1 MEWKLKD
8 LTVDGK
14 GSYGIGAPAVPYQED
29 KLTYL
34 RITDINDDGSLNF
47 SDLKSVD
54 AEDAEKYILK
64 ENDIVFARTGN
75 STGRSY
81 FYEKQHG
88 TFVYAGFLIKFSLDP
103 NKVNPRILKYY
114 THSKP
119 YFDWVNSFDTGATR
133 GNINAKTYGDMEI
146 ELPSRKV
153 QDKIVSILSSLDRKI
168 ELNNK
173 INADLEEMA
182 QAIFKN
188 WFVDF
193 EPFKNGKFVD
203 SELGM
208 IPEGWKVSQ
217 IADIPHILE
226 TGKRPKGGAVE
237 KGIPSVGAE
246 HVKGMCAYDYSKTKY
261 INCEFAA
268 KLKTGKIN
276 GYELMIYKDGGK
288 PGYFIPNFSIFGEG
302 YPFENCYLNEHVFK
316 LDFDGN
322 KEFNIF
328 CYFFFKTEQIMSYF
342 NAQGAKA
349 AIPGINKKDV
359 ENIYIFS
366 PDNESVIKFGEFAYP
381 LFKQMLKNA
390 IENRTLSTLRDTLL
404 PRLMSGELEVPE

>member
-1 MEWKLKD
+1 MGGVSMEWKLKD

-103 NKVNPRILKYY
+103 NKVNPRIMKYY

-208 IPEGWKVSQ
+208 IPEGWKVISLSEIMKYNGGSQ
-217 IADIPHILE
+217 PPA
-226 TGKRPKGGAVE
+226 
-237 KGIPSVGAE
+237 S
-246 HVKGMCAYDYSKTKY
+246 
-261 INCEFAA
+261 EFID
-268 KLKTGKIN
+268 T
-276 GYELMIYKDGGK
+276 YQ
-288 PGYFIPNFSIFGEG
+288 EG
-302 YPFENCYLNEHVFK
+302 YIRFIQIRDYDNDSHITYIPISKRNKLCDELDIMIARYGAALGRICWGLKGAYNVALAKVTPIKSYYREYLRCYLN
-316 LDFDGN
+316 
-322 KEFNIF
+322 
-328 CYFFFKTEQIMSYF
+328 TSYF
-342 NAQGAKA
+342 YQSINNKGARCAQSGFNQSD
-349 AIPGINKKDV
+349 INSYMIAFPIDETVVMNFNDLCSSIMDKRLSLKY
-359 ENIYIFS
+359 ENS
-366 PDNESVIKFGEFAYP
+366 
-381 LFKQMLKNA
+381 
-390 IENRTLSTLRDTLL
+390 RLSLLRDTLL
-404 PRLMSGELEVPE
+404 PHLMSGELEIPE

>member
-193 EPFKNGKFVD
+193 EPFKDGKFVD

-208 IPEGWKVSQ
+208 IPEGWKVGRLTE
-217 IADIPHILE
+217 IASYMNGLAMQKFPPENIEDSLPVLKIKELGQGFCGTDSDRCSCNIKDECKIHNGDVIFSWSGTLLVDVWCGGDCGLNQHLFKVTSNDYPKWFYYYWTKHHLQEFIRIAKDKAVTMGHIKRGHLE
-226 TGKRPKGGAVE
+226 EALV
-237 KGIPSVGAE
+237 
-246 HVKGMCAYDYSKTKY
+246 
-261 INCEFAA
+261 
-268 KLKTGKIN
+268 
-276 GYELMIYKDGGK
+276 
-288 PGYFIPNFSIFGEG
+288 
-302 YPFENCYLNEHVFK
+302 
-316 LDFDGN
+316 
-322 KEFNIF
+322 
-328 CYFFFKTEQIMSYF
+328 
-342 NAQGAKA
+342 
-349 AIPGINKKDV
+349 AIP
-359 ENIYIFS
+359 
-366 PDNESVIKFGEFAYP
+366 DNDSMGKVHELFEPILSKMISLRLEST
-381 LFKQMLKNA
+381 
-390 IENRTLSTLRDTLL
+390 RLSLLRDTLL

>member
-173 INADLEEMA
+173 INANLEEMA

-193 EPFKNGKFVD
+193 EPFKDGKFVD

-208 IPEGWKVSQ
+208 IPEGWKVGTLGEFCKCLLGGTPSRSKEEYWNGEVNW
-217 IADIPHILE
+217 INSGEINKFRILE
-226 TGKRPKGGAVE
+226 ASEKITELGLAKSATKLLPKKTTVLAITGATLGQVSLLEIDTCANQSVIGVLENTEVPYEYIYPFIKDRIEMLIQHQTGGAQQHINKDNVE
-237 KGIPSVGAE
+237 SLIFLLPAINVLE
-246 HVKGMCAYDYSKTKY
+246 DYIS
-261 INCEFAA
+261 
-268 KLKTGKIN
+268 LVSP
-276 GYELMIYKDGGK
+276 MYKR
-288 PGYFIPNFSIFGEG
+288 IESQC
-302 YPFENCYLNEHVFK
+302 FENLY
-316 LDFDGN
+316 
-322 KEFNIF
+322 
-328 CYFFFKTEQIMSYF
+328 
-342 NAQGAKA
+342 
-349 AIPGINKKDV
+349 
-359 ENIYIFS
+359 
-366 PDNESVIKFGEFAYP
+366 
-381 LFKQMLKNA
+381 
-390 IENRTLSTLRDTLL
+390 LSTLRDTLL

>member
-193 EPFKNGKFVD
+193 EPFKDGKFVD

-208 IPEGWKVSQ
+208 IPEGWKVISLSEIMKYNGGSQ
-217 IADIPHILE
+217 PPA
-226 TGKRPKGGAVE
+226 
-237 KGIPSVGAE
+237 S
-246 HVKGMCAYDYSKTKY
+246 
-261 INCEFAA
+261 EFID
-268 KLKTGKIN
+268 T
-276 GYELMIYKDGGK
+276 YQ
-288 PGYFIPNFSIFGEG
+288 EG
-302 YPFENCYLNEHVFK
+302 YIRFIQIRDYDNDSHITYIPISKRNKLCDELDIMIARYGAALGRICWGLKGAYNVALAKVIPIKSYYREYLRCYLN
-316 LDFDGN
+316 
-322 KEFNIF
+322 
-328 CYFFFKTEQIMSYF
+328 TSYF
-342 NAQGAKA
+342 YQSINNKGARCAQSGFNQSD
-349 AIPGINKKDV
+349 INSYMIAFPIDETVVMNFNDLCSSIMDKRLSLKY
-359 ENIYIFS
+359 ENS
-366 PDNESVIKFGEFAYP
+366 
-381 LFKQMLKNA
+381 
-390 IENRTLSTLRDTLL
+390 RLSTLRDTLL

>member
-34 RITDINDDGSLNF
+34 RITDINYDGSLNF

-193 EPFKNGKFVD
+193 EPFKDGKFVD

-208 IPEGWKVSQ
+208 IPEGWKVGRLTE
-217 IADIPHILE
+217 IASYMNGLAMQKFPPENNEDSLPVLKIKELGQGFCGTDSDRCSCNIKDECKIHNGDVIFSWSGTLLVDVWCGGDCGLNQHLFKVTSKDYPKWFYYYWTKHHLQEFIHIAKDKAVTMGHIKRGHLE
-226 TGKRPKGGAVE
+226 EAMV
-237 KGIPSVGAE
+237 
-246 HVKGMCAYDYSKTKY
+246 
-261 INCEFAA
+261 
-268 KLKTGKIN
+268 
-276 GYELMIYKDGGK
+276 
-288 PGYFIPNFSIFGEG
+288 
-302 YPFENCYLNEHVFK
+302 
-316 LDFDGN
+316 
-322 KEFNIF
+322 
-328 CYFFFKTEQIMSYF
+328 
-342 NAQGAKA
+342 
-349 AIPGINKKDV
+349 AIP
-359 ENIYIFS
+359 
-366 PDNESVIKFGEFAYP
+366 DNDSMEKAHELFEPILSKMISLRLESS
-381 LFKQMLKNA
+381 
-390 IENRTLSTLRDTLL
+390 RLSTLRDTLL

>member
-14 GSYGIGAPAVPYQED
+14 GSYGIGASAVPYQED

-119 YFDWVNSFDTGATR
+119 YYDWVSSFDTGATR

-146 ELPSRKV
+146 ELPSRKI
-153 QDKIVSILSSLDRKI
+153 QNRIVSILSSLDRKI

-182 QAIFKN
+182 QTIFKN

-193 EPFKNGKFVD
+193 EPFKDGKFVD

-208 IPEGWKVSQ
+208 IPEGWKVGTLGEFCKCLLGGTPSRSKEEYWNGEVNW
-217 IADIPHILE
+217 INSGEINKFRILE
-226 TGKRPKGGAVE
+226 ASEKITELGLAKSATKLLPKKTTVLAITGATLGQVSLLEIDTCANQSVIGVLENTEVPYEYIYPFIKDRIEMLIQHQTGGAQQHINKDNVE
-237 KGIPSVGAE
+237 SLIFLLPTINVLE
-246 HVKGMCAYDYSKTKY
+246 DYIS
-261 INCEFAA
+261 
-268 KLKTGKIN
+268 LVSP
-276 GYELMIYKDGGK
+276 MYKR
-288 PGYFIPNFSIFGEG
+288 IESQC
-302 YPFENCYLNEHVFK
+302 FENLYLS
-316 LDFDGN
+316 L
-322 KEFNIF
+322 
-328 CYFFFKTEQIMSYF
+328 
-342 NAQGAKA
+342 
-349 AIPGINKKDV
+349 
-359 ENIYIFS
+359 
-366 PDNESVIKFGEFAYP
+366 
-381 LFKQMLKNA
+381 
-390 IENRTLSTLRDTLL
+390 LRDTLL

>member
-133 GNINAKTYGDMEI
+133 GNINAKTYGDMEL

-182 QAIFKN
+182 QTIFKN

-193 EPFKNGKFVD
+193 EPFKDGKFVD

-208 IPEGWKVSQ
+208 IPEGWKVGCLGDLITIKYGKDHKKLEDGTFPVYGSGGFMRFVNSWLY
-217 IADIPHILE
+217 DGESVLIPRKGTLDNIMYVCEKFWTVDTMFFSVPKMDYVMKYVYNYIKRFDFSKMNEGTSVPSNTAARLNKMPILIPTHEILE
-226 TGKRPKGGAVE
+226 MYDETLCPIYNKRK
-237 KGIPSVGAE
+237 
-246 HVKGMCAYDYSKTKY
+246 M
-261 INCEFAA
+261 
-268 KLKTGKIN
+268 
-276 GYELMIYKDGGK
+276 KD
-288 PGYFIPNFSIFGEG
+288 
-302 YPFENCYLNEHVFK
+302 
-316 LDFDGN
+316 
-322 KEFNIF
+322 KESRI
-328 CYFFFKTEQIMSYF
+328 
-342 NAQGAKA
+342 
-349 AIPGINKKDV
+349 
-359 ENIYIFS
+359 
-366 PDNESVIKFGEFAYP
+366 
-381 LFKQMLKNA
+381 
-390 IENRTLSTLRDTLL
+390 LSLLRDTLL

>member
-193 EPFKNGKFVD
+193 EPFKDGKFVD

-208 IPEGWKVSQ
+208 IPEGWKVGRLTE
-217 IADIPHILE
+217 IASYMNGLAMQKFPPENNEDSLPVLKIKELGQGFCGTDSDRCSCNIKDECKIHNGDVIFSWSGTLLVDVWCGGDCGLNQHLFKVTSNDYPKWFYYYWTKHHLQEFIHIAKDKAVTMGHIKRGHLE
-226 TGKRPKGGAVE
+226 EALV
-237 KGIPSVGAE
+237 
-246 HVKGMCAYDYSKTKY
+246 
-261 INCEFAA
+261 
-268 KLKTGKIN
+268 
-276 GYELMIYKDGGK
+276 
-288 PGYFIPNFSIFGEG
+288 
-302 YPFENCYLNEHVFK
+302 
-316 LDFDGN
+316 
-322 KEFNIF
+322 
-328 CYFFFKTEQIMSYF
+328 
-342 NAQGAKA
+342 
-349 AIPGINKKDV
+349 AIPDNDSMERAHELFEPILSKMISLRL
-359 ENIYIFS
+359 ENS
-366 PDNESVIKFGEFAYP
+366 
-381 LFKQMLKNA
+381 
-390 IENRTLSTLRDTLL
+390 RLSLLRDTLL

>member
-182 QAIFKN
+182 QSIFKN

-193 EPFKNGKFVD
+193 EPFKDGKFVD

-208 IPEGWKVSQ
+208 IPEGWKVGKITDIGCLITDYVSNGSFASLKQ
-217 IADIPHILE
+217 NVHLYETKEYAQFIRNTDLKTNTFSVYVDKHSYDFLSKSTLYGNEIIISNVGDVGSVHLCPKLDIPMTLGNNIIML
-226 TGKRPKGGAVE
+226 RPNEKEYNYFLYLWFKYFSGQALIQGIKGGSAQP
-237 KGIPSVGAE
+237 KFNKTDFKNLPLLIPSFE
-246 HVKGMCAYDYSKTKY
+246 IIERSYWIFESM
-261 INCEFAA
+261 
-268 KLKTGKIN
+268 
-276 GYELMIYKDGGK
+276 
-288 PGYFIPNFSIFGEG
+288 FSILSSNVK
-302 YPFENCYLNEHVFK
+302 EN
-316 LDFDGN
+316 
-322 KEFNIF
+322 
-328 CYFFFKTEQIMSYF
+328 S
-342 NAQGAKA
+342 
-349 AIPGINKKDV
+349 
-359 ENIYIFS
+359 
-366 PDNESVIKFGEFAYP
+366 
-381 LFKQMLKNA
+381 
-390 IENRTLSTLRDTLL
+390 RLSLLRDTLL

>member
-182 QAIFKN
+182 QTIFKN

-193 EPFKNGKFVD
+193 ESFKDGKFVD

-208 IPEGWKVSQ
+208 IPEGWKVGTLGDITKNKSAKVKERNDVKVLSPVTTGELVLSEEYFTKQ
-217 IADIPHILE
+217 VFSSSIAKYKIVN
-226 TGKRPKGGAVE
+226 KGDF
-237 KGIPSVGAE
+237 
-246 HVKGMCAYDYSKTKY
+246 AYNPARVNIGSLGR
-261 INCEFAA
+261 NEF
-268 KLKTGKIN
+268 
-276 GYELMIYKDGGK
+276 
-288 PGYFIPNFSIFGEG
+288 
-302 YPFENCYLNEHVFK
+302 
-316 LDFDGN
+316 DFDGCVSPVYVVFSVLDGYEN
-322 KEFNIF
+322 YFDLFRKTDFFKDSVASLAIGGVRQSLSYDDLSSIEVIIPSENAVEEFNNL
-328 CYFFFKTEQIMSYF
+328 YNQMKKTI
-342 NAQGAKA
+342 KA
-349 AIPGINKKDV
+349 NKL
-359 ENIYIFS
+359 ENS
-366 PDNESVIKFGEFAYP
+366 
-381 LFKQMLKNA
+381 
-390 IENRTLSTLRDTLL
+390 RLSTLRDTLL